1 MKRAESNRLRL
12 PAAKP
17 APRSG
22 PQACVDERKVAED
35 GAAAVRVVAAAG
47 SHCAGQEMNAFLSS
61 AGAINSSAS
70 AVDTIR
76 SVGATDAKCSASR
89 SGGR

>member
-1 MKRAESNRLRL
+1 MRPVMSASGARVGLRDPGKLVRL
-12 PAAKP
+12 
-17 APRSG
+17 
-22 PQACVDERKVAED
+22 VAED
-35 GAAAVRVVAAAG
+35 GAATVRVVAAAG

-70 AVDTIR
+70 AMDTSR
-76 SVGATDAKCSASR
+76 SVGATDAKCNASR